1 MVTKIQNITVF
12 FNHPTNAMEHLYFSD
27 LVELTAGQVVTKAYN
42 FPITECIIDSRSKAT
57 TPFPIFFAIVGINH
71 DGHDY
76 ITASYEKGIR
86 QFVVNYSH
94 DASTLGSFHDSNIL
108 QVEDTLAALQQF
120 ASYWRLQHQ
129 LPVLAITGSNGKT
142 MIKEWMYEFLSTA
155 YTTIT
160 NPHSYNSQTGVPLA
174 VSLISPAHTYAVFE
188 AGISTAAEMT
198 KLAQIIQPT
207 DGLFINIGGAH
218 SQGFSSL
225 VEKVQEK
232 AKLFTNCTSIYYCK
246 DHTPIDEVLLAYYG
260 EKKRLKTWSFHQ
272 NQTADYLV
280 TYRPLH
286 KEGKTALTMAKA
298 NQSYT
303 FFAPFEE
310 PHALENTIHCLV
322 YLLDKGF
329 DPTQLQATLSQLI
342 YRSMQIT
349 HKEGIHNCQIIEDT
363 YGNSLLNLKVT
374 LDGIDQKNK
383 KTVMLADLIAVPAY
397 AAYATYAHLNRLLTT
412 YKIDRFIGIGPMIS
426 RYADLFSMPETA
438 FFDHAEDFIDQ
449 SLSFKDEVI
458 VVKCAATFQKD
469 RIIRSIEKN
478 THATILE
485 IDLHAIRHN
494 LSFFR
499 KHINQGT
506 KIMAMVKASAY
517 GSSGNNF
524 ELIAALQRHG
534 VDYLGVAYIDEG
546 IYLRQKGITLPI
558 MVMHPTGN
566 YFDAVIKYKL
576 EPEIYS
582 LALLEALCQAA
593 ATSPLHTIPIHIKL
607 ETGMHRL
614 GIEATDIA
622 AMVALL
628 QQTPN
633 LQIVS
638 IFSHLAASQDPK
650 QDTFTQ
656 LQAEKLQQL
665 TQYITDQL
673 GINPLKHLLNTNGII
688 RFPQWQLD
696 MVRLGIG
703 LYGVGTPYKTDL
715 IPAHTLK
722 TTISQI
728 KSIKKGESIGY
739 DRKAIAKQAI
749 TIATIP
755 IGYADGFS
763 RNFGCGKGRVM
774 IQGHSCPI
782 IGHVCMDMTMVDVSG
797 LPVKIGDEVIIFSKD
812 YAIDELAKSID
823 TIAYELLTQISQR
836 VKRTYVS

>member
-1 MVTKIQNITVF
+1 MK
-12 FNHPTNAMEHLYFSD
+12 HPYFSD
-27 LVELTAGQVVTKAYN
+27 LVALTAGQVVTEVYN
-42 FPITECIIDSRSKAT
+42 FPITECIIDSRSKTT
-57 TPFPIFFAIVGINH
+57 TPFPVFFAIVGINH
-71 DGHDY
+71 NGHDY
-76 ITASYEKGIR
+76 ITESYQKGVR
-86 QFVVNYSH
+86 QFVVNYNYDVAMLRSLH
-94 DASTLGSFHDSNIL
+94 GINLL
-108 QVEDTLAALQQF
+108 QVVDTLAALQQL
-120 ASYWRLQHQ
+120 ASFWRSKHQ

-142 MIKEWMYEFLSTA
+142 IIKEWMYEFLSTA

-174 VSLISPAHTYAVFE
+174 VSLLYPSHTYAVFE
-188 AGISTAAEMT
+188 AGISTVDEMT
-198 KLAQIIQPT
+198 KLAAIIQPT
-207 DGLFINIGGAH
+207 DGLFINIGSSH
-218 SQGFSSL
+218 SQSFSSL
-225 VEKVQEK
+225 SAKVQEK
-232 AKLFTNCTSIYYCK
+232 AKLFTHCTTIYYCK
-246 DHTPIDEVLLAYYG
+246 DHTPIDKVVLDNYG
-260 EKKRLKTWSFHQ
+260 GKKRLKTWSLDP
-272 NQTADYLV
+272 NQTADYLI
-280 TYRPLH
+280 TYRPLY
-286 KEGKTALTMAKA
+286 KDRKTAVTMATA

-310 PHALENTIHCLV
+310 LHALENSIHCLV

-329 DPTQLQATLSQLI
+329 DPTQLQATLSQLS

-349 HKEGIHNCQIIEDT
+349 QKEGIHNCQIIEDS
-363 YGNSLLNLKVT
+363 YANNLLNLKVT
-374 LDGIDQKNK
+374 LDGLDQKNK
-383 KTVMLADLIAVPAY
+383 KTVILSDLIAAPDY
-397 AAYATYAHLNRLLTT
+397 AAYGHLNRLLTQ
-412 YKIDRFIGIGPMIS
+412 YKIDRLIGIGPMIS
-426 RYADLFSMPETA
+426 RYGDLFSMPETA
-438 FFDHAEDFIDQ
+438 FFDHAEDFIAQ

-458 VVKCAATFQKD
+458 LVKCAATFQKD

-478 THATILE
+478 THATMLE

-499 KHINQGT
+499 KHLNQGT

-517 GSSGNNF
+517 GSSSSNF
-524 ELIAALQRHG
+524 ELISALQRHG

-558 MVMHPTGN
+558 MVMHPIGN

-582 LALLEALCQAA
+582 LALLEELCQATK
-593 ATSPLHTIPIHIKL
+593 TSHPIPIPIHIKL

-614 GIEATDIA
+614 GIEETDIA
-622 AMVALL
+622 AMLTLL
-628 QQTPN
+628 QQAPC

-638 IFSHLAASQDPK
+638 IFSHLVASQEAK
-650 QDTFTQ
+650 QDPFTR
-656 LQAEKLQQL
+656 LQAEKFQQL

-673 GINPLKHLLNTNGII
+673 GIKPLKHLLNTNGII

-703 LYGVGTPYKTDL
+703 LYGVGTTYKTDL

-728 KSIKKGESIGY
+728 KSIQKGESIGY
-739 DRKAIAKQAI
+739 DRRAIAKQAI

-797 LPVKIGDEVIIFSKD
+797 IPVKRGDEVIIFSKD
-812 YAIDELAKSID
+812 YAIDELAQSID
-823 TIAYELLTQISQR
+823 TISYELLTQISPR